1 MEPIECSLKVI
12 EEVSSPEKPKY
23 GSYMRTWYNN
33 AKGLGSKKFAVALRI
48 DVENLEQLLE
58 NDYDAETIA
67 LGCVEFLNII
77 KQPKRGRRKKR
88 PPYGNLEL
96 YFDKI
101 PSWLQEKARPI
112 KRESARAR
120 VQEDDNGKYIALIA
134 LTDERKVKQFGGT
147 ALKR

>member
-12 EEVSSPEKPKY
+12 DEVSAPDKPKY

-33 AKGLGSKKFAVALRI
+33 APALGRKKFAVALRV
-48 DVENLEQLLE
+48 DVENLDQLLR
-58 NDYDAETIA
+58 DDHDPETIA

-96 YFDKI
+96 YFDRI
-101 PSWLQEKARPI
+101 PSWLQKKSRPI
-112 KRESARAR
+112 KKEAGRAR
-120 VQEDDNGKYIALIA
+120 IQEDGDGKSLAMLI
-134 LTDERKVKQFGGT
+134 LTDERKVKQFAGT

>member
-1 MEPIECSLKVI
+1 MEPIECSLKI
-12 EEVSSPEKPKY
+12 IDEVSAPDKPKY
-23 GSYMRTWYNN
+23 GSYMRTWYSN
-33 AKGLGSKKFAVALRI
+33 ARGLGSKKFAVALRV
-48 DVENLEQLLE
+48 DVENLDQLLG
-58 NDYDAETIA
+58 DDHDPETIA

-101 PSWLQEKARPI
+101 PSWLQKKARPI
-112 KRESARAR
+112 KREAAR
-120 VQEDDNGKYIALIA
+120 VRIQEDDDGKYLAMIA
-134 LTDERKVKQFGGT
+134 LTDERKVKQFAGT